1 MKKGFLFL
9 SILVFILT
17 LGLSG
22 CKQST
27 QNALNRP
34 DDKNA
39 GNDVVSN
46 DQSDS
51 RHVDNDKYNNHTDDT
66 NSDHNSGESIQHNDG
81 GRCDTIYPFYT
92 MTDGEADMA
101 ALLFLGGRDE
111 VTAGQAAAQE
121 RYFSA
126 LPNQWPVKT
135 ETVETAEWQE
145 TYLLLPKYPGTVID
159 VYELD
164 QEERIVSR
172 LISTEHAVL
181 LRCNHSDIMPSTE
194 VRIQYQDRTV
204 IFRPHMSLRDGSCV
218 AEDGIYTQVFHRS

>member
-1 MKKGFLFL
+1 MKKGVLL
-9 SILVFILT
+9 SILVFVLV
-17 LGLSG
+17 LGLSS
-22 CKQST
+22 CNQST

-39 GNDVVSN
+39 GNNVSGSN
-46 DQSDS
+46 ERSDS
-51 RHVDNDKYNNHTDDT
+51 SLVDNDKSH
-66 NSDHNSGESIQHNDG
+66 NSDESSRHDDDEGCNA
-81 GRCDTIYPFYT
+81 IYPFYT
-92 MTDGEADMA
+92 MTDGEADIA

-111 VTAGQAAAQE
+111 VTAGQTAAQE

-126 LPNQWPVKT
+126 LPNQWPDQA
-135 ETVETAEWQE
+135 ETVETTEWQE

-218 AEDGIYTQVFHRS
+218 AGEGIYTQALHQS